1 MAPQLLTLWTHLN
14 KIFLIHTTQQQS
26 PVTNQ
31 NKNLKK
37 NSRDD
42 QNKLQ
47 AQKKIILLVFTKSF
61 CWCTGKLLAL
71 MLNML
76 FPEKHSMSSQCEFHA
91 TLLAFGS

>member
-47 AQKKIILLVFTKSF
+47 AQKKNSSSFYQKLLLVYREVASFNAQHVISRKTQHVFTV
-61 CWCTGKLLAL
+61 
-71 MLNML
+71 
-76 FPEKHSMSSQCEFHA
+76 
-91 TLLAFGS
+91 